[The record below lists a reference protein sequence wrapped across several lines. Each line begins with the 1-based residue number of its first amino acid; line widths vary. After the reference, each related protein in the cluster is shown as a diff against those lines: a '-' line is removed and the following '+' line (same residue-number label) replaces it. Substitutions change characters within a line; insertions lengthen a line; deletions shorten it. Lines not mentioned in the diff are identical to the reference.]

1 MYVLRISNLTKKF
14 KISETKEKTVLDN
27 LTLILPSSG
36 LVAIVGK
43 SGSGKSTLL
52 NMISLLDKP
61 TSGRVYFMNENVET
75 WNKKRIEQYLNKDI
89 GIVFQNYHLLENES
103 GLFNVALPLLISGES
118 KAIAFQLAKN
128 LIEDVGINEK
138 IYLKK
143 CRDMSGGEKERIA
156 ILRAIINNPKIVL
169 ADEPTGA
176 LDSKNSIL
184 VMEIFKKI
192 SEQRLVIFVT
202 HNNQLV
208 EKYSDEVISIKDG
221 KIYKQEEM
229 SGR

>member
-1 MYVLRISNLTKKF
+1 M
-14 KISETKEKTVLDN
+14 
-27 LTLILPSSG
+27 
-36 LVAIVGK
+36 
-43 SGSGKSTLL
+43 
-52 NMISLLDKP
+52 
-61 TSGRVYFMNENVET
+61 
-75 WNKKRIEQYLNKDI
+75 
-89 GIVFQNYHLLENES
+89 
-103 GLFNVALPLLISGES
+103 FNVALPLLISGEN

-176 LDSKNSIL
+176 LDSKNSVL

-202 HNNQLV
+202 HNNLLV
-208 EKYSDEVISIKDG
+208 ENYADTVISIKDG